1 MEERKTTVLLKD
13 GTQIEGSGSI
23 QNLIVMCDTQ
33 EAAEELWGKWTEEN
47 LEGAK
52 VDGLEIQGLIKSNDY
67 KFIDQRG
74 DEYQLILQARQLTA
88 SEREIK
94 RVGNVVDAM
103 AGGGDTETEQ
113 ILAAQQTRRFMQLQV
128 DAAALPDEQAMEVA
142 DLYEE
147 WQPNKAYKQGKIL
160 KHGKNADGETQLYRV
175 NQDHTSSSE
184 WIPGTEEALYKAI
197 GFTESGVPIWTQPL
211 GAHDAYDLGD
221 EVSHKGKI
229 WISDYDANTWEPG
242 VFGWHEK
249 E

>member
-23 QNLIVMCDTQ
+23 QNLIVMCDSQ
-33 EAAEELWGKWTEEN
+33 EAAEELWSKWTEEN

-52 VDGLEIQGLIKSNDY
+52 VDGHEIQGLVKSNDY

-74 DEYQLILQARQLTA
+74 DKYQLILQARQLTA

-147 WQPNKAYKQGKIL
+147 WQPDKAY
-160 KHGKNADGETQLYRV
+160 
-175 NQDHTSSSE
+175 
-184 WIPGTEEALYKAI
+184 
-197 GFTESGVPIWTQPL
+197 
-211 GAHDAYDLGD
+211 
-221 EVSHKGKI
+221 
-229 WISDYDANTWEPG
+229 
-242 VFGWHEK
+242 
-249 E
+249 

>member
-23 QNLIVMCDTQ
+23 QNLIVMCDSQ

-52 VDGLEIQGLIKSNDY
+52 VDGLEIQGLVKSNDY

-74 DEYQLILQARQLTA
+74 DKYQLILQARQLTA

-103 AGGGDTETEQ
+103 AGGGDPEMEQ

-147 WQPNKAYKQGKIL
+147 WQPDKAYKQGKIL
-160 KHGKNADGETQLYRV
+160 KYGKNADGETQLYRV
-175 NQDHTSSSE
+175 NQEYLPPPLRFFMILAVPPMNIGHCFLSRSAAFVPKKTSPKISISEGRIILSS
-184 WIPGTEEALYKAI
+184 
-197 GFTESGVPIWTQPL
+197 
-211 GAHDAYDLGD
+211 
-221 EVSHKGKI
+221 
-229 WISDYDANTWEPG
+229 
-242 VFGWHEK
+242 
-249 E
+249 